1 MTTVT
6 NALVEVAGGGRTA
19 ERRTM
24 IDSRFVRRLRRWVA
38 AAGLGGAVAAACFA
52 PLLHAAE
59 TAKVLQDSSSAVPGQ
74 AAIVVD
80 AGNVVRAELPV
91 ELFGFNIRWTHFEQ
105 DLWDERKGEVRPR
118 VIEELQA
125 FPGVLYRYP
134 GGLVAN
140 YFDWEST
147 VQPLALRVAGN
158 AKRKPVEKVPQF
170 GINEYAR
177 FVKDVNGRLWYTL
190 NLGGVRLGGVPGE
203 KPEAVVAESNKR
215 LAKHLLE
222 SGSWGDGPHFFEL
235 GNELDRSTYQWPHA
249 KYVSRS
255 MASIKAITGVDEQAR
270 FVAFLREFNWRY
282 KPPAAPGV
290 SRYDDF
296 IKDVLTG
303 LPMVNDFS
311 LHLYYD
317 GVLNEG
323 GKYFHIADAVEKL
336 DKAFQVAQRVRGGK
350 PVRVWVT
357 EHGRRVPS
365 EKRDEDTAKVLTS
378 NLSAT
383 LSTGDFLIAMAQQP
397 AVAGAC
403 WQAVHGVARQ
413 LFDASVKYSDLRP
426 RPLLIGMKLL
436 YLGPEWSV
444 LSTQSRSDNHSG
456 YPGGYDVRATA
467 FTNGKRDS
475 IVVWAVNR
483 AMQPTRA
490 ELALKGFA
498 LKQAL
503 LKHDY
508 IAGKAGI
515 SADDPKEDYVLELDG
530 KEVPVSFSAPGVL
543 ALTLPPS
550 SLSRITLKVV
560 RDKGAAS

>member
-1 MTTVT
+1 MTGVA
-6 NALVEVAGGGRTA
+6 NALACLPACARLSRRHGAVTFCLAGA
-19 ERRTM
+19 
-24 IDSRFVRRLRRWVA
+24 LRRCLAGAWMGFA
-38 AAGLGGAVAAACFA
+38 AIAVFSS
-52 PLLHAAE
+52 PHIHAAE
-59 TAKVLQDSSSAVPGQ
+59 SDKTSQRDAKAIIGQ
-74 AAIVVD
+74 AFIMVD
-80 AGNVVRAELPV
+80 GGKVVRTQLPA
-91 ELFGFNIRWTHFEQ
+91 ELFGFNIRWTHFER

-118 VIEELQA
+118 VIEELRA

-140 YFDWEST
+140 YFDWEPTLQS
-147 VQPLALRVAGN
+147 LAVRIAGN
-158 AKRKPVEKVPQF
+158 AKRKPVELVPQF
-170 GINEYAR
+170 GVDEYAR
-177 FVKDVNGRLWYTL
+177 FVKAVDGRLWYTL

-203 KPEAVVAESNKR
+203 KPEAIVADSNKK

-222 SGSWGDGPHFFEL
+222 FGSWGDGPHYFEL

-255 MASIKAITGVDEQAR
+255 MASIKAITSVDDEAR

-282 KPPAAPGV
+282 KPPAAPGM

-336 DKAFQVAQRVRGGK
+336 GKAFDVAQRVRGGQ

-397 AVAGAC
+397 MVAGAC

-413 LFDASVKYSDLRP
+413 LFDASVKYGDLRP
-426 RPLLIGMKLL
+426 RPLLLGMRLL
-436 YLGPEWSV
+436 FLTPDWSV

-456 YPGGYDVRATA
+456 YPGGYDVRAAA
-467 FTNGKRDS
+467 FTNPARDA

-483 AMQPTRA
+483 SSQPTRA
-490 ELALKGFA
+490 EMALKGFA
-498 LKQAL
+498 LKQAM

-508 IAGKAGI
+508 IAGKPGV
-515 SADDPKEDYVLELDG
+515 SADDPKEDYVFELDG
-530 KEVPVSFSAPGVL
+530 KEVPASFSAPGVL
-543 ALTLPPS
+543 TLTLPPS
-550 SLSRITLKVV
+550 SLSRVTLKAV
-560 RDKGAAS
+560 RDKGATS